1 MLGEK
6 VNKIV
11 NERRESIVEGV
22 LRFLIQQSRATMFNW
37 SFANLRLLF
46 MLFVVNDS
54 QAVLDVMQF
63 CARPRATTED
73 FFLLIQKAQ
82 NEKFQMKCC
91 DIRAS
96 DEVRKGWRTARA
108 LIILMLDGIANNWYE
123 STKKPM
129 WLTLVS
135 GESRRMM
142 HWHPRSATLNACRRV
157 ILVNRLQVR
166 SQSWRVGVD
175 YEAFTMCFCYSHS
188 KRHHNHNGL
197 MALIKLL
204 LIPRPHHMSMITC
217 CCCYVSANKMWGER
231 ATKGAKW
238 KLRIMLERGGWQR
251 RRRTRILWM
260 ACCECLCK

>member
-22 LRFLIQQSRATMFNW
+22 LRFLIQQSRATKFNW

-63 CARPRATTED
+63 ELAHERRRKIFLFKFKKQKMRNFKWNVVTT
-73 FFLLIQKAQ
+73 
-82 NEKFQMKCC
+82 
-91 DIRAS
+91 

-108 LIILMLDGIANNWYE
+108 LIILMLDGIANHWYE

-129 WLTLVS
+129 WLTPVS

-142 HWHPRSATLNACRRV
+142 HWHPHSATLDARRRV

-166 SQSWRVGVD
+166 SQSWCVGVD

-188 KRHHNHNGL
+188 KQHHNHNGL

-204 LIPRPHHMSMITC
+204 LIPKPHHMSMITC
-217 CCCYVSANKMWGER
+217 CCCYVSANRMWGER
-231 ATKGAKW
+231 AAKGAK
-238 KLRIMLERGGWQR
+238 
-251 RRRTRILWM
+251 
-260 ACCECLCK
+260 